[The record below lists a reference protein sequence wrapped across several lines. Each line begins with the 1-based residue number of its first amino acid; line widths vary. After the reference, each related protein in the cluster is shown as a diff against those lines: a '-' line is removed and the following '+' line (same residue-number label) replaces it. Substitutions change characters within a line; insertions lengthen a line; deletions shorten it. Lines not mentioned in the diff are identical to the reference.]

1 MASGSGQGATGEGSD
16 SGHSSVTHSNGHN
29 IAKAL
34 NYDEDND
41 EDDDINE
48 EDNSNNDNANGDNDS
63 DEDVDN
69 SDEDDNNDGD
79 DDDEIPIGDDGN
91 GGQHKASI
99 LVHLAYMWSMIAAVK
114 QVQHVHWTGTLFM
127 TVSPEEELGHATRLK
142 EPPVPILDDQPAIM
156 EHPFPCKDPH
166 VVIYTS
172 ILVQELFYQQ
182 RNPIPSL

>member
-1 MASGSGQGATGEGSD
+1 MASGSGQAATGEGSD
-16 SGHSSVTHSNGHN
+16 SGHSSDIVNHCIVAIYYQWLHILVTHSNGHN

-99 LVHLAYMWSMIAAVK
+99 LVHLAYMW
-114 QVQHVHWTGTLFM
+114 
-127 TVSPEEELGHATRLK
+127 
-142 EPPVPILDDQPAIM
+142 
-156 EHPFPCKDPH
+156 
-166 VVIYTS
+166 
-172 ILVQELFYQQ
+172 
-182 RNPIPSL
+182 